1 MDAFATSSMLNRVC
15 PALCMPEQGW
25 GVDINEEALKKYPP
39 VNDPKTGMWSVV
51 KQRGAAT
58 TNPVAGVGH
67 MYTQGQQCK
76 SRL

>member
-1 MDAFATSSMLNRVC
+1 MDI
-15 PALCMPEQGW
+15 
-25 GVDINEEALKKYPP
+25 DEEALKKYPP

-51 KQRGAAT
+51 KQRRAAT

-67 MYTQGQQCK
+67 MYTQAQQCK